1 MNGITAI
8 RNLAERNH
16 FGHGSF
22 TLKSGVNVEILS
34 NPKTELFH
42 VFQVEN
48 NQIIKAE
55 GGKGYQAMSG
65 IIDEYGALTT
75 SPNDVLKAFGHSF
88 NVKI

>member
-22 TLKSGVNVEILS
+22 TLKSGVSVEILS

-42 VFQVEN
+42 VFQLEN

-55 GGKGYQAMSG
+55 GGKGYHAMSE
-65 IIDEYGALTT
+65 IIDEYKSVTT
-75 SPNDVLKAFGHSF
+75 FPDDVLKAFGHSF
-88 NVKI
+88 NVRI